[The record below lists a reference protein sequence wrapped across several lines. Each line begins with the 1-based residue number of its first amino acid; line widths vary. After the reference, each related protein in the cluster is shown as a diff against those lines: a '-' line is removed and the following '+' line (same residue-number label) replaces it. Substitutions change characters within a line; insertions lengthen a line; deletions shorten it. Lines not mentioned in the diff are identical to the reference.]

1 MHSRIFQM
9 DIEPINKKDYIDEST
24 FYEDTFIGTIA
35 DYVDEDTNRDE
46 DIQWLVDCYEKYGME
61 YNKEEDYV
69 IFKKGF
75 KKNYFRERFKLFKET
90 IDELTFEDFAYDTRA
105 NLYKIKSL
113 MEDRFSFYVY
123 FDDYWMTFDR
133 FVRQLEEDKK
143 YYLGATIDYHA

>member
-9 DIEPINKKDYIDEST
+9 DIEPINKKDYIDEFT

-69 IFKKGF
+69 IFKKDF
-75 KKNYFRERFKLFKET
+75 KKNYFRERFKLFKEI

-113 MEDRFSFYVY
+113 IEDRFSFYVY

-133 FVRQLEEDKK
+133 FVRQLEEGKK
-143 YYLGATIDYHA
+143 YYFGATIDYHA

>member
-1 MHSRIFQM
+1 MDMCIFQM

-90 IDELTFEDFAYDTRA
+90 IDELTFEDFAYGTRA

-133 FVRQLEEDKK
+133 FVRQLEKGKK

>member
-46 DIQWLVDCYEKYGME
+46 DIQWLVDCYKKYGME
-61 YNKEEDYV
+61 YNKKEDYI

-75 KKNYFRERFKLFKET
+75 KKNYFRERFELFKET

-133 FVRQLEEDKK
+133 FVRQLEEGKK